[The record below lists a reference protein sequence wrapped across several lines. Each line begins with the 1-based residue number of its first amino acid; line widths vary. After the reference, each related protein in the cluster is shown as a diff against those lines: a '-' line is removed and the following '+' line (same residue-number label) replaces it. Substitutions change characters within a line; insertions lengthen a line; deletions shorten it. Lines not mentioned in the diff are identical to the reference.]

1 MNLDTY
7 FGNIEISVYL
17 SKSIS
22 IYANFFFFYK
32 SVPVFIFLNDHF
44 KNIPSLGS
52 YFSNRHVSYLW
63 SLYLGYLV
71 PMRMMQVTTSL
82 GSYDT
87 IHVFI

>member
-22 IYANFFFFYK
+22 IYRSISTYANFFFFYK

-52 YFSNRHVSYLW
+52 YF
-63 SLYLGYLV
+63 
-71 PMRMMQVTTSL
+71 
-82 GSYDT
+82 
-87 IHVFI
+87 